1 MLKSIMAAAILLAA
15 SSAAYADEQIVGH
28 WKAPGGGI
36 VDIAPCGAGF
46 CATVISGQHKGKDAG
61 TMNGS
66 GADYEGTV
74 TDPRDDNTYS
84 GKAKVE
90 GDTMNLTGCA
100 LKVLC
105 KTQVWVR
112 V

>member
-1 MLKSIMAAAILLAA
+1 MLKSIVTAAALFAA
-15 SSAAYADEQIVGH
+15 STSAFAAEPIVGH

-36 VDIAPCGAGF
+36 VDIAPCGGAF